1 MDLIAQRC
9 TEERTSKLEDRSVKK
24 SKLKHSEKKI
34 KSGNTKKKK
43 KKKSMIH
50 AYFKKITIQTQS
62 QK

>member
-43 KKKSMIH
+43 KSMIH